1 MNLYVND
8 ELLWQFGNIAPCKG
22 YYQIELKKPFN
33 KCNVADGYLKIRCF
47 KNNGAELNSATV
59 KFKTIIIE
67 QGDK

>member
-1 MNLYVND
+1 MLIYIIQKNNDCYFQMNLYVND

-47 KNNGAELNSATV
+47 K
-59 KFKTIIIE
+59 K
-67 QGDK
+67 